1 MNKLKSL
8 LVSSKETTIEYPG
21 MPGFELKLAFLGR
34 ESLLEMRK
42 RATKQVY
49 KKHQPIEE
57 FDDDV
62 FLELYTKAIIKG
74 WNGLKFKYL
83 KELVPINEEG
93 LNLEEELEFNDE
105 TALDLIKN
113 STTFDKF
120 VSDYVSDLGNFNKN
134 N

>member
-8 LVSSKETTIEYPG
+8 LVSSKETTVEYPG

-49 KKHQPIEE
+49 KKHQPTEE

>member
-8 LVSSKETTIEYPG
+8 LVPSKETTVKYPG

-42 RATKQVY
+42 QATKQVY
-49 KKHQPIEE
+49 KKHQPTEE

-93 LNLEEELEFNDE
+93 LNPEEELEFNDE

-120 VSDYVSDLGNFNKN
+120 ISDYVSELGNFNKN